1 MVEINFSVNPWVLY
15 ILVHFHQFA
24 ALDLLAIDIE
34 GDEVHA
40 LREGVGGAPSVG
52 VLAEGLGSG
61 VGIYY
66 QTSDVGENKADIV
79 RTCLSYHV
87 WDIHLGGEW
96 VRIW

>member
-52 VLAEGLGSG
+52 VFAEGLGSG
-61 VGIYY
+61 VRIYY
-66 QTSDVGENKADIV
+66 QTCDVGEDEADVV

-96 VRIW
+96 VRTW